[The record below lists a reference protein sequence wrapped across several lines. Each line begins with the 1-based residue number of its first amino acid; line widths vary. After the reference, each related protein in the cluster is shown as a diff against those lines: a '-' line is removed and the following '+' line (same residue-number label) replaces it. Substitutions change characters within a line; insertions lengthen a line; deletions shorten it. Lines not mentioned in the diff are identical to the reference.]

1 MWFKLQVYLHPCW
14 HPQTTPFIAD
24 RDEEKDDDVDDE
36 EDGVEVDD
44 YDKGDDSGVYYN
56 DVNVQIRGQSLRI
69 VFQVAYSYI

>member
-14 HPQTTPFIAD
+14 HPQTKHFIAD
-24 RDEEKDDDVDDE
+24 GDEEKDDDVDDE

-44 YDKGDDSGVYYN
+44 YDKGDDGVYYN
-56 DVNVQIRGQSLRI
+56 DANVQIRSQSLRI